1 MIGRLETLHITSSGF
16 PAASVKAQIA
26 EAIDLYVH
34 LARTPD
40 GHRRVVEISES
51 AGMRD
56 GEIEL
61 NPLFVYDPRQGLVS
75 TGNRLRSTGKLQLRG
90 MTTEEKEGMA

>member
-40 GHRRVVEISES
+40 GHRRVVEICES

-56 GEIEL
+56 GEIAL
-61 NPLFVYDPRQGLVS
+61 NPLFVYDPRQGLIS
-75 TGNRLRSTGKLQLRG
+75 TGNALQSRGKLQLRG
-90 MTTEEKEGMA
+90 REGRIP